1 MERKT
6 NCLLCGGD
14 YPAGWPH
21 ECPTLQANA
30 PAGYRLQPLSEYEAM
45 IHVSAQVDDLALLV
59 KRLTRAIGH
68 NIPVCRD
75 AEDYLRRHGLDK
87 SKITR

>member
-1 MERKT
+1 
-6 NCLLCGGD
+6 
-14 YPAGWPH
+14 
-21 ECPTLQANA
+21 
-30 PAGYRLQPLSEYEAM
+30 
-45 IHVSAQVDDLALLV
+45 LALLV